1 MSEREVFVHVTST
14 LDLQPEL
21 LARAAARGVSPT
33 DYVKEI
39 VIRDVHV
46 VPESLRPRTGQDL
59 IDASAKVRGL
69 FTDEEINQL
78 FSRTPSSAR
87 PVNFE

>member
-1 MSEREVFVHVTST
+1 MTITF
-14 LDLQPEL
+14 DLQPEIETGL
-21 LARAAARGVSPT
+21 LTRAAACGVSPT

-46 VPESLRPRTGQDL
+46 VPEPLRPRTGQDL

-69 FTDEEINQL
+69 FTDEEVDQL
-78 FSRTPSSAR
+78 FGRTPSSAR